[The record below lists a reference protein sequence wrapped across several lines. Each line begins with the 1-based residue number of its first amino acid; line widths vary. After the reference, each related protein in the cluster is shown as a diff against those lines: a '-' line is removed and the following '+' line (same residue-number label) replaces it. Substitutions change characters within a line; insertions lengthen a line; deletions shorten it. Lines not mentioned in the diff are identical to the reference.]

1 MPIHGTPSKYGL
13 ENHGLKNL
21 SNEYWNY
28 SPASLVEEA
37 VCRFEGELSADGA
50 LIASTGKHTGR
61 SPNDKFVVQHPELS
75 DKPICWGKVNTPI
88 SSEKFDQFY
97 QKMLAYYQGRD
108 VFVQDLRVGAHPNY
122 SLPIRV
128 ITEKAWHNL
137 FAQNLFIRL
146 PQDQLADHVPQY
158 TVIQA
163 EDFKATPEIDGTH
176 SETAVIVDLVKQIIL
191 VCGTGYAGEIKKSIF
206 TIMNYLLPLKGVLS
220 MHCSANVGKSG
231 DTALFFGLSGTGK
244 TTLSSDPERQLIG
257 DDEHGWADEG
267 VFNFEGG
274 CYAKTIRLNP
284 DYEPIIWSATRRFG
298 AVLENVDYDPVTRQV
313 DFDSDRITE
322 NTRGAYPLH
331 FVPNHVES
339 GYAGHPDN
347 VFFLT
352 ADAFGVLPPLAR
364 LTSDQAMYYFLSGYT
379 SKLAGTETGLGSE
392 PEATFSTCF
401 GSPFLPLYPQVYA
414 NLLGE
419 RIARH
424 KSTVW
429 LVNTGW
435 TGGPYGVGSRFKLPY
450 TRAMIHAAL
459 NHGLNDVAFHQD
471 TFFGL
476 WIPESCPG
484 VPSDVLDPQ
493 STWADRKAYEIQA
506 KNLITRFEQ
515 NFVKF
520 ADQVPMGAAVNRP
533 RGS

>member
-1 MPIHGTPSKYGL
+1 MQIHGNPSEHGL
-13 ENHGLKNL
+13 ENHGFTNL
-21 SNEYWNY
+21 ANVYWNY
-28 SPASLVEEA
+28 STASLVEEA
-37 VCRFEGELSADGA
+37 ICRFEGELSADGA
-50 LIASTGKHTGR
+50 FIANTGKHTGR
-61 SPNDKFVVQHPELS
+61 SPNDKFMVHYPELD
-75 DKPICWGKVNTPI
+75 DKPIWWGKVNAPI
-88 SSEKFDQFY
+88 SPEKFEQLY
-97 QKMLAYYQGRD
+97 NKMLAYYQGRD

-137 FAQNLFIRL
+137 FAQNLFLRL
-146 PQDQLADHVPQY
+146 SKEEQSTHLPEF

-163 EDFKATPEIDGTH
+163 EDFKAVPELDGTNT
-176 SETAVIVDLVKQIIL
+176 STAVVIDLVRKIIL

-206 TIMNYLLPLKGVLS
+206 TIMNFVLPLKGVLS
-220 MHCSANVGKSG
+220 MHCSANVGSRG

-244 TTLSSDPERQLIG
+244 TTLSSDPDRQLIG
-257 DDEHGWADEG
+257 DDEHGWSDEG
-267 VFNFEGG
+267 IFNFEGG

-284 DYEPIIWSATRRFG
+284 AYEPIIWSATHRFG
-298 AVLENVDYDPVTRQV
+298 TVLENVEFDLESRQV
-313 DFDSDRITE
+313 DFDSSRITE
-322 NTRGAYPLH
+322 NTRGAYPIH
-331 FVPNHVES
+331 FVPNHVPS

-352 ADAFGVLPPLAR
+352 ADAFGVLPPLAK
-364 LTSDQAMYYFLSGYT
+364 LTPEQAMYYFLSGYT
-379 SKLAGTETGLGSE
+379 SKLAGTETGLGTE

-401 GSPFLPLYPQVYA
+401 GSPFLPLYPQIYA

-424 KSTVW
+424 KAKVW

-435 TGGPYGVGSRFKLPY
+435 TGGPFGVGTRFKLPY

-459 NHGLNDVAFHQD
+459 NHVLDEVPFRQD
-471 TFFGL
+471 DFFGL

-484 VPSDVLDPQ
+484 VPSEVLDPQ
-493 STWADRKAYEIQA
+493 STWADKEAYA
-506 KNLITRFEQ
+506 HDARNLVARFET

-520 ADQVPMGAAVNRP
+520 SKEAPQPVK
-533 RGS
+533 

>member
-1 MPIHGTPSKYGL
+1 MQNHGNPSSFGL
-13 ENHGLKNL
+13 ENHGLHNL
-21 SNEYWNY
+21 ANVYWNY
-28 SPASLVEEA
+28 SPSLLVEESI
-37 VCRFEGELSADGA
+37 CRFEGELSSDGA
-50 LIASTGKHTGR
+50 LMANTGKHTGR
-61 SPNDKFVVQHPELS
+61 SPNDKFVVQYPELA
-75 DKPICWGKVNTPI
+75 DKPICWGKINTPI
-88 SSEKFDQFY
+88 APERFDRLY

-108 VFVQDLRVGAHPNY
+108 AFVQDLQVGAHPKY

-146 PQDQLADHVPQY
+146 SPEQQKTHVPEF

-163 EDFKATPEIDGTH
+163 EDFKADPEVDGTR
-176 SETAVIVDLVKQIIL
+176 SSTAIIVDLQKHIL
-191 VCGTGYAGEIKKSIF
+191 LICGTGYAGEIKKSIF
-206 TIMNYLLPLKGVLS
+206 TIMNYILPLQGVLS
-220 MHCSANVGKSG
+220 MHCSANVGKRG

-244 TTLSSDPERQLIG
+244 TTLSSDPDRQLIG

-267 VFNFEGG
+267 IFNFEGG

-284 DYEPIIWSATRRFG
+284 EFEPIIWSATHHFG
-298 AVLENVDYDPVTRQV
+298 TVLENVDYDPDSRKV
-313 DFDSDRITE
+313 DFDSAKITE
-322 NTRGAYPLH
+322 NTRAAYPIH
-331 FVPNHVES
+331 FVPNHLPS
-339 GYAGHPDN
+339 GHAGHPEN

-352 ADAFGVLPPLAR
+352 ADAFGVLPPLAK
-364 LTSDQAMYYFLSGYT
+364 LTPEQAMYYFLSGYT

-401 GSPFLPLYPQVYA
+401 GSPFLPLFPQIYA

-424 KSTVW
+424 NAKVW

-450 TRAMIHAAL
+450 TRAMISAAL
-459 NHGLNDVAFHQD
+459 NHALDDVTFRQD
-471 TFFGL
+471 DFFGL

-484 VPSDVLDPQ
+484 VPSEVLDPQ
-493 STWADRKAYEIQA
+493 STWADRQAYARQA
-506 KNLITRFEQ
+506 KDLIDRFEK

-520 ADQVPMGAAVNRP
+520 ADQIPGGAVVKAP
-533 RGS
+533 GKI